1 MASSPYDLNINSL
14 TYSHILTDLK
24 LMAFLFS
31 LKIPALESENILLKE
46 ANEKLEISFSD
57 LEKEHKV
64 LVLNLTLCMLAF
76 AVVC

>member
-1 MASSPYDLNINSL
+1 MLNKNTH
-14 TYSHILTDLK
+14 TYCQILTHLK

-31 LKIPALESENILLKE
+31 LKIHDLESENILLKE

-64 LVLNLTLCMLAF
+64 LVFNLNLCMPAF
-76 AVVC
+76 AVLC